1 MPCTRASFGHRKR
14 VKRRSF
20 LVWSAVSFL
29 PPIFA
34 RAQQRTRVVGFLGG
48 AIPPANAPKTPF
60 IAALERGLNE
70 TGYVDG
76 ENLRI
81 EYRASAEDLVKDKVE
96 VIIVA
101 SGGSVRQA
109 RNATATIPIVFML
122 VDDPVS
128 AGVVASLNRPGGNV
142 TGVSLLS
149 SELMPKRLQLLREL
163 VPEAKSCAVLI
174 NPRYPGAERDTRAR
188 LQEPADRIGLILD
201 IVSARTQ
208 GEFEVAFGKIKALK
222 AGALLVATDPLFTGW
237 HSRLVALA
245 AGYGVP
251 ASYPWREFVIAGG
264 SISYGPSLAEAYRQ
278 VGSYA
283 GKILD
288 GQKPADLAVIQPVT
302 FELAVNLKTASQ
314 LGLTVPLS
322 ILGRADEVVE

>member
-1 MPCTRASFGHRKR
+1 VPCTRASFGHRKR

-34 RAQQRTRVVGFLGG
+34 RAQQRTRVIGFLGG

-70 TGYVDG
+70 TGYADG

-174 NPRYPGAERDTRAR
+174 NPRYPGQSVTR
-188 LQEPADRIGLILD
+188 EPGYRNQPIG
-201 IVSARTQ
+201 
-208 GEFEVAFGKIKALK
+208 
-222 AGALLVATDPLFTGW
+222 
-237 HSRLVALA
+237 
-245 AGYGVP
+245 
-251 ASYPWREFVIAGG
+251 
-264 SISYGPSLAEAYRQ
+264 
-278 VGSYA
+278 
-283 GKILD
+283 
-288 GQKPADLAVIQPVT
+288 
-302 FELAVNLKTASQ
+302 
-314 LGLTVPLS
+314 
-322 ILGRADEVVE
+322 